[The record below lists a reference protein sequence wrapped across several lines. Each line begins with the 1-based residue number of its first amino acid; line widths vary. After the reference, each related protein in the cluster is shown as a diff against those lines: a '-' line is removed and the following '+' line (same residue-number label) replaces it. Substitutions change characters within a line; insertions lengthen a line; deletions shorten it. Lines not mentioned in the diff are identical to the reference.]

1 MNKSIGQMEL
11 ISMTFW
17 AKAPIVKTFTF
28 YFSVVT
34 HSIIQGN
41 MLIDFFEQVFVG
53 NYFFKK
59 PTIVFDTQCVSA
71 EYNRIFF
78 MLCKSP

>member
-1 MNKSIGQMEL
+1 
-11 ISMTFW
+11 
-17 AKAPIVKTFTF
+17 
-28 YFSVVT
+28 
-34 HSIIQGN
+34 